1 METEESLSCSWE
13 PATVPYPKPNESST
27 QISAQFLRTVLKL
40 SSHLSLRLPSGSF
53 HSGFPSKILYALL
66 ISPMLVTSPV
76 HFIIL
81 DFITVP
87 IIGEGY
93 KLWSSS
99 VWRLPQPSATFS
111 VLVPNTLFNTLFSD
125 TFNLR
130 SSVSL
135 KDQDSHPYRTTCK
148 IILYILNS
156 KLIERRREVC
166 SP

>member
-1 METEESLSCSWE
+1 
-13 PATVPYPKPNESST
+13 
-27 QISAQFLRTVLKL
+27 
-40 SSHLSLRLPSGSF
+40 
-53 HSGFPSKILYALL
+53 
-66 ISPMLVTSPV
+66 
-76 HFIIL
+76 
-81 DFITVP
+81 
-87 IIGEGY
+87 
-93 KLWSSS
+93 